1 MKKKI
6 LNYKI
11 KKQKYTNSCW
21 AAVLNSVLQ
30 YMNASGEWKKVDL
43 IEEVD
48 EMDSPIKY
56 LQDIYSETD
65 PEKAEGNFCADDKA
79 IPTFKEI
86 KKQINA
92 DNLFISNI
100 TWEKHDPDL
109 EYQGGHWIAI
119 IGYDDNNRTLYI
131 HDPAYSDKQTLEYV
145 NDPSEGFAYGNSTIY
160 FANTSYIDVYLRRKK

>member
-21 AAVLNSVLQ
+21 AAVLNSVLL
-30 YMNASGEWKKVDL
+30 YMNASGEWTKADL
-43 IEEVD
+43 IKEVNR
-48 EMDSPIKY
+48 MDSPIKY
-56 LQDIYSETD
+56 LQDIYSKTD
-65 PEKAEGNFCADDKA
+65 WEKAEDNFCADDKA
-79 IPTFKEI
+79 IPTFEEI
-86 KKQINA
+86 KTQINE

-119 IGYDDNNRTLYI
+119 IGYDEANETLYI
-131 HDPAYSDKQTLEYV
+131 HDPAYSVKQTLKYV
-145 NDPSEGFAYGNSTIY
+145 NDPSEGFVYGDSRIY
-160 FANTSYIDVYLRRKK
+160 FTNTSYIDVYKKNKK